1 MPADHGRARTQVLP
15 LALDADAG
23 ARADA
28 RAALL
33 ARTGAAVRAAGLV
46 PSPDPVGS
54 TRELDAVLDTP
65 AARESAPGTRALLL
79 RQSLVARVLLAA
91 EPGSPPVPPAPL
103 DDQLDELLALATEH
117 GLSLFAADAQMLRA
131 RRALLVDDE
140 DAALTA
146 VATGLAHLEEPVL
159 VDHAPT
165 AAEHRHNVRC
175 ARRLAAGTLV
185 TLGLHD
191 LAGTLVD
198 QAWGSTPTE
207 IDGASPCGYDR
218 VRLGISWGLR
228 LERAGRPGGDRLA
241 TAAAVAATL
250 RPATPDQQPLL
261 VAAAVLADPARGPAP
276 TDAERERA
284 RRDAAVLGRGDPVP
298 SQHDRLLVELA
309 RSRALE
315 RAGEDDAAVA
325 VLAARR
331 AHPPRGEASLML
343 SVTRELARLRTRVAV
358 HGRRAAE
365 AALGDYVA
373 DLEAELWALHRARA
387 LSLRTGLAHDRL
399 RREHGQVTALALAD
413 PLTGLPNRRALD
425 RHLEEVLGR
434 RSAAELDRV
443 DGRRSA
449 AELDRV
455 DGRRSAA
462 ELDRVD
468 GRRSDATPVGVAVA
482 MVDVDRFKQINDTA
496 SHARGDE
503 VLRGVATAL
512 RSSLRAPDLVARYGG
527 DEFVVV
533 LPDTAVGDA
542 AAALGRARAAVAALP
557 GAGAVS
563 GPVTLSVGVVAARD
577 GEGPAEVLARADA
590 AMYAAKRAGGDAVR
604 THDASATRARP

>member
-15 LALDADAG
+15 LTHDAHAE
-23 ARADA
+23 A

-33 ARTGAAVRAAGLV
+33 ERTAAAVRTAGLV

-54 TRELDAVLDTP
+54 TNELDAVLEAP
-65 AARESAPGTRALLL
+65 AARSCAPGTRALLL

-91 EPGSPPVPPAPL
+91 APGSPPVPPAAL
-103 DDQLDELLALATEH
+103 DEQLDELLALVAEH
-117 GLSLFAADAQMLRA
+117 GLSLFGADAQMLRA

-185 TLGLHD
+185 SLGLHD

-198 QAWGSTPTE
+198 QAWGPVTTDRE
-207 IDGASPCGYDR
+207 GTSPCGYDR
-218 VRLGISWGLR
+218 VRLGVSWGLR

-241 TAAAVAATL
+241 VAATVAAGL
-250 RPATPDQQPLL
+250 RPTTPEQQPLL
-261 VAAAVLADPARGPAP
+261 GAAAVLADPARGPAA
-276 TDAERERA
+276 TDAERGRA
-284 RRDAAVLGRGDPVP
+284 RRDAAKLGRGDPVP

-315 RAGEDDAAVA
+315 RAGEDEAAVA

-331 AHPPRGEASLML
+331 ARPPRGEASLML

-358 HGRRAAE
+358 DGRGRRSAE

-434 RSAAELDRV
+434 RGG
-443 DGRRSA
+443 DG
-449 AELDRV
+449 
-455 DGRRSAA
+455 
-462 ELDRVD
+462 
-468 GRRSDATPVGVAVA
+468 TPLGVAVA

-557 GAGAVS
+557 AAGAVT
-563 GPVTLSVGVVAARD
+563 GPVTLSIGVVAARD
-577 GEGPAEVLARADA
+577 GEGPADVLARADA

-604 THDASATRARP
+604 THDATGAGARP